1 MDRYLLILS
10 VACASSAQDTN
21 AANARVRQLVRRRR
35 QVKRTKVA
43 TFPDGMNPPSGG
55 RSTVGDEDMAFW
67 GRQLASSVATNGD
80 SAHVGPNTFLK
91 IGTYEDQF
99 GVLVHIEKDSITIS
113 YECLEG
119 YEDHS
124 PYKYTIFPEYT
135 SLADKGN
142 EVSVITYEDENEND
156 KPDAGEYST
165 FDFTLDDGQL
175 FDFTLDDG
183 QLYYCTIDYGEQ
195 TVDLAIA
202 SEANA
207 IVSDLEGGCNTF
219 PWSKLHVYD
228 GTC

>member
-10 VACASSAQDTN
+10 VACALSAQDTN
-21 AANARVRQLVRRRR
+21 AANARVRQLVRRRQ

-43 TFPDGMNPPSGG
+43 TFPDGVNPPSGG

-67 GRQLASSVATNGD
+67 GRQLASSVATNV
-80 SAHVGPNTFLK
+80 VGPNTFLK

-119 YEDHS
+119 YEDLS
-124 PYKYTIFPEYT
+124 PYKYTILPEYT

-142 EVSVITYEDENEND
+142 EVFVLTYEDENEND
-156 KPDAGEYST
+156 KPDAGEYAT
-165 FDFTLDDGQL
+165 FDLLTLDDG
-175 FDFTLDDG
+175 
-183 QLYYCTIDYGEQ
+183 LYYCIIDYGEQ

-202 SEANA
+202 SETNA
-207 IVSDLEGGCNTF
+207 IVSDLEGGCDTY
-219 PWSKLHVYD
+219 PWGKLHVYD

>member
-10 VACASSAQDTN
+10 VACALSAQDTN

-124 PYKYTIFPEYT
+124 PYKYTILPEYT

-142 EVSVITYEDENEND
+142 EVFVLTYEDENEND
-156 KPDAGEYST
+156 KPDAGEYAT
-165 FDFTLDDGQL
+165 FDLLTLDDG
-175 FDFTLDDG
+175 
-183 QLYYCTIDYGEQ
+183 LYYCIIDYGEQ

-207 IVSDLEGGCNTF
+207 IVSDLEGGCNTY
-219 PWSKLHVYD
+219 PWGKLHVYD

>member
-10 VACASSAQDTN
+10 VACALSAQDTN
-21 AANARVRQLVRRRR
+21 AANAQLVRRRQ

-43 TFPDGMNPPSGG
+43 TFPDGMNPPTGG

-67 GRQLASSVATNGD
+67 GRQLASSGATNV
-80 SAHVGPNTFLK
+80 VGPNTFLK

-119 YEDHS
+119 YEDLS
-124 PYKYTIFPEYT
+124 PYKYTILPEYT
-135 SLADKGN
+135 SLADEGN
-142 EVSVITYEDENEND
+142 EVFVITYEDENEND
-156 KPDAGEYST
+156 KPDAGEYAT
-165 FDFTLDDGQL
+165 FDWLTLDDG
-175 FDFTLDDG
+175 
-183 QLYYCTIDYGEQ
+183 LYYCIIDYGEQ

-202 SEANA
+202 SETNAN
-207 IVSDLEGGCNTF
+207 VNDLESGCDTY
-219 PWSKLHVYD
+219 PWGKLHVYD